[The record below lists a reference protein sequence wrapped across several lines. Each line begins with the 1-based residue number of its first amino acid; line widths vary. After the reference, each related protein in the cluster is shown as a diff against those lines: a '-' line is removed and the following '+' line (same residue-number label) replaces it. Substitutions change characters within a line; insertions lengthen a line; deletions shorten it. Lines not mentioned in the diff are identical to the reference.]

1 MSESRFYHV
10 TQNGKLVIVDSL
22 NEALA
27 AAKKGGYVWLDYS
40 QPTKEDLSLLI
51 EPLKLHPLS
60 IEDCVD
66 ENQIPKIDDYPKNS
80 FILFNAF
87 NYSEG
92 ALSMDEMDIFIG
104 EGFLVTA
111 NGRRPGNHQLIRS
124 IERVVEL
131 DPQSVSEGPAF
142 LLHVI
147 LDSIVDQ
154 KFLAIEILEDELDKA
169 EETILANLSDFN
181 PASLLHLRR
190 DLLAIRKSLFHERE
204 ILVKICRKDCPF
216 IPEKAL
222 FQYRDIYDHLTKF
235 FELTE
240 TSREILTSLMEMYL
254 SMLNNQMARTA
265 NRTNSTV
272 RRLTFITTI
281 FMPLSLLAGIGGM
294 SEWSMMTGPENWR
307 FTYPAFLL
315 AMILLGFISYHL
327 LKRFEKKDRE
337 LDPPVIVQV

>member
-10 TQNGKLVIVDSL
+10 TQKGKLVIVDSL
-22 NEALA
+22 TEAIA
-27 AAKKGGYVWLDYS
+27 AAKKGGYIWLDYS
-40 QPTKEDLSLLI
+40 QPTKEELSQLI

-111 NGRRPGNHQLIRS
+111 NGRRTGNHQLIRS

-131 DPQSVSEGPAF
+131 DPQSASEGPAF
-142 LLHVI
+142 LLHII

-154 KFLAIEILEDELDKA
+154 KFLAIETLEDELDKA

-315 AMILLGFISYHL
+315 AMILLGFISYYI
-327 LKRFEKKDRE
+327 LKRFEKKDRK
-337 LDPPVIVQV
+337 LDPPVIEQV